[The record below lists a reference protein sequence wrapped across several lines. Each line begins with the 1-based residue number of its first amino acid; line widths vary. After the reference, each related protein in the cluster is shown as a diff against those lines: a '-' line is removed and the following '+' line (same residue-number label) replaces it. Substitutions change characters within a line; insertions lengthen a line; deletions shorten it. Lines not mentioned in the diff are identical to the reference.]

1 MNNFKNSIQSGKFVI
16 TSEISLTPESNIQEI
31 ESQARA
37 LGDDIDGILVTD
49 NQSGQLHMSPIV
61 VGSILLNS
69 NIDPIVQL
77 SCRNRNR
84 ISLLSDIL
92 GCLTLGVSSFSLIRG
107 DKVPEEYQ
115 PRPKAIMDIN
125 ATELISMA
133 QNLKNDETISPPRNF
148 IIGGVLT
155 PHTPKD
161 GWQAKNLRKKVDSG
175 AQFFFTHT
183 CLDMDLLSAFMKKIG
198 PTKILQKCYIV
209 AGIALLES
217 TENAEWLRKNRPNVI
232 IPNQI
237 MNRLKEAKDQEA
249 EGIKICSEQI
259 NTVKKIPGISGVHI
273 IGSKK
278 LENIPLAI
286 RASINLD
293 E

>member
-37 LGDDIDGILVTD
+37 LGDGIDGILVTD
-49 NQSGQLHMSPIV
+49 NQAGQLHMSPIV

-133 QNLKNDETISPPRNF
+133 QKLKSDEIISPPRNF

-198 PTKILQKCYIV
+198 PTKILQQCYIV

>member
-16 TSEISLTPESNIQEI
+16 TSEISLTPESNIQEV

-92 GCLTLGVSSFSLIRG
+92 GCLALGVSSFSLIRG
-107 DKVPEEYQ
+107 DRVPEEYQ

-161 GWQAKNLRKKVDSG
+161 GWQAKNLREKVDSG

-183 CLDMDLLSAFMKKIG
+183 CLDMDLLKAFMKKIR
-198 PTKILQKCYIV
+198 PTKILEKCYIV
-209 AGIALLES
+209 AGITLLES

-237 MNRLKEAKDQEA
+237 MHRLKKAKDQEA

-259 NTVKKIPGISGVHI
+259 NIAKQIPGISGVHI
-273 IGSKK
+273 IGPKK

-286 RASINLD
+286 RASKNLD

>member
-16 TSEISLTPESNIQEI
+16 TSEISLTPESNIQEV

-92 GCLTLGVSSFSLIRG
+92 GCLALGVSSVSLIRG

-183 CLDMDLLSAFMKKIG
+183 CLDMDLLSTFMKKIG
-198 PTKILQKCYIV
+198 PTKILNKCYIV

-293 E
+293 D

>member
-16 TSEISLTPESNIQEI
+16 TSEISLTPESNIQEV

-133 QNLKNDETISPPRNF
+133 QKLKSDETISPPRNF

>member
-1 MNNFKNSIQSGKFVI
+1 LNNFKNSIQSGKFVI
-16 TSEISLTPESNIQEI
+16 TSEISLTPESNIQEV
-31 ESQARA
+31 ESQARS

-49 NQSGQLHMSPIV
+49 NQSGQLHMSPIA
-61 VGSILLNS
+61 VGSILLNL

-84 ISLLSDIL
+84 ISLLSDLL

-107 DKVPEEYQ
+107 DRVPEEYQ

-273 IGSKK
+273 IGPKK

-293 E
+293 D

>member
-37 LGDDIDGILVTD
+37 LGDGIDGILVTD
-49 NQSGQLHMSPIV
+49 NQAGQLHMSPIV

-133 QNLKNDETISPPRNF
+133 QKLKSDETISPPRNF

-198 PTKILQKCYIV
+198 PTKILQQCYIV

-237 MNRLKEAKDQEA
+237 MNRLKEAEDQEA

>member
-1 MNNFKNSIQSGKFVI
+1 LNNFKNSIQSGKFVI
-16 TSEISLTPESNIQEI
+16 TSEISLTPESNIQEV

-92 GCLTLGVSSFSLIRG
+92 GCLALGVSSFSLIRG

-183 CLDMDLLSAFMKKIG
+183 CLDMDLLSTFMKKIG

-293 E
+293 D

>member
-16 TSEISLTPESNIQEI
+16 TSEISLTPESNIQEV

-37 LGDDIDGILVTD
+37 LGGDIDGILVTD

-92 GCLTLGVSSFSLIRG
+92 GCLALGVSSFSLIRG

-183 CLDMDLLSAFMKKIG
+183 CLDMDLLSTFMKKIG
-198 PTKILQKCYIV
+198 PTKILNKCYIV

-293 E
+293 D

>member
-16 TSEISLTPESNIQEI
+16 TSEISLTPESNIQEV
-31 ESQARA
+31 ESQARS

-49 NQSGQLHMSPIV
+49 NQSGQLHMSPIA
-61 VGSILLNS
+61 VGSILLNL

-84 ISLLSDIL
+84 ISLLSDLL

-107 DKVPEEYQ
+107 DRVPEEYQ

>member
-16 TSEISLTPESNIQEI
+16 TSEISLTPESNIQEV

-133 QNLKNDETISPPRNF
+133 QKLKSDEIISPPRNF

-198 PTKILQKCYIV
+198 PTKILNKCYIV

>member
-1 MNNFKNSIQSGKFVI
+1 
-16 TSEISLTPESNIQEI
+16 
-31 ESQARA
+31 
-37 LGDDIDGILVTD
+37 
-49 NQSGQLHMSPIV
+49 
-61 VGSILLNS
+61 
-69 NIDPIVQL
+69 
-77 SCRNRNR
+77 
-84 ISLLSDIL
+84 LSDIL

-133 QNLKNDETISPPRNF
+133 QKLKSDEIISPPRNF

-198 PTKILQKCYIV
+198 PTKILNKCYIV

>member
-16 TSEISLTPESNIQEI
+16 TSEISLTHESNIQEI

-37 LGDDIDGILVTD
+37 LGDGIDGILVTD
-49 NQSGQLHMSPIV
+49 NQSGQLHMSPIA
-61 VGSILLNS
+61 VGSILLNL

-92 GCLTLGVSSFSLIRG
+92 GCLALGVSSFSLIRG

-155 PHTPKD
+155 PHPPKD
-161 GWQAKNLRKKVDSG
+161 GWQAKNLTKKVDSG

-198 PTKILQKCYIV
+198 PTKILQKC
-209 AGIALLES
+209 
-217 TENAEWLRKNRPNVI
+217 
-232 IPNQI
+232 
-237 MNRLKEAKDQEA
+237 
-249 EGIKICSEQI
+249 
-259 NTVKKIPGISGVHI
+259 
-273 IGSKK
+273 
-278 LENIPLAI
+278 
-286 RASINLD
+286 
-293 E
+293 

>member
-37 LGDDIDGILVTD
+37 LGDGIDGILVTD
-49 NQSGQLHMSPIV
+49 NQAGQLHMSPIV

-69 NIDPIVQL
+69 NIDPIIQL

-133 QNLKNDETISPPRNF
+133 QKLKSDEIISPPRNF

-198 PTKILQKCYIV
+198 PTKILQQCYIV

>member
-1 MNNFKNSIQSGKFVI
+1 LNNFKNSIQSGKFVI
-16 TSEISLTPESNIQEI
+16 TSEISLTPESNIQEV
-31 ESQARA
+31 ESQARS

-49 NQSGQLHMSPIV
+49 NQSGQLHMSPIA
-61 VGSILLNS
+61 VGSILLNL

-84 ISLLSDIL
+84 ISLLSDLL

-107 DKVPEEYQ
+107 DRVPEEYQ

-209 AGIALLES
+209 AGIALLGS

-259 NTVKKIPGISGVHI
+259 NTVKKIPGISGIHI
-273 IGSKK
+273 IGPKK

-293 E
+293 D

>member
-16 TSEISLTPESNIQEI
+16 TSEISLTPESNIQEVK
-31 ESQARA
+31 SQARS

-133 QNLKNDETISPPRNF
+133 QNLKSDETISPPRNF

-198 PTKILQKCYIV
+198 PTKILQQCYIV

-293 E
+293 D

>member
-31 ESQARA
+31 ESQAKA
-37 LGDDIDGILVTD
+37 LGDGIDGILVTD
-49 NQSGQLHMSPIV
+49 NQAGQLHMSPIV

-107 DKVPEEYQ
+107 DRVPEEYQ

-133 QNLKNDETISPPRNF
+133 QKLKSDETISPPRNF

-198 PTKILQKCYIV
+198 PTKILQQCYIV

>member
-16 TSEISLTPESNIQEI
+16 TSEISLTPESNIQEV
-31 ESQARA
+31 ESQARS

-49 NQSGQLHMSPIV
+49 NQSGQLHMSPIA
-61 VGSILLNS
+61 VGSILLNL

-92 GCLTLGVSSFSLIRG
+92 GCLTLGVSSVSLIRG
-107 DKVPEEYQ
+107 DRVPEEYQ

-183 CLDMDLLSAFMKKIG
+183 CLDMDLLSTFMKKIG

-293 E
+293 D

>member
-16 TSEISLTPESNIQEI
+16 TSEISLTPESNIQEV
-31 ESQARA
+31 ESQARS
-37 LGDDIDGILVTD
+37 LGDGIDGILVTD
-49 NQSGQLHMSPIV
+49 NQSGQLHMSPIA
-61 VGSILLNS
+61 VGSILLNL

-84 ISLLSDIL
+84 ISLLSDLL

-107 DKVPEEYQ
+107 DRVPEEYQ

-155 PHTPKD
+155 PHPPKD
-161 GWQAKNLRKKVDSG
+161 RWQAKNLTKKVDSG

-183 CLDMDLLSAFMKKIG
+183 CLDIDLLSTFMKKIG
-198 PTKILQKCYIV
+198 PTKILNKCYIV

-293 E
+293 D

>member
-1 MNNFKNSIQSGKFVI
+1 LNNFKNSIQSGKFVI
-16 TSEISLTPESNIQEI
+16 TSEISLTPESNIQEV
-31 ESQARA
+31 ESQARS

-92 GCLTLGVSSFSLIRG
+92 GCLALGVSSVSLIRG

-155 PHTPKD
+155 PHPPKD
-161 GWQAKNLRKKVDSG
+161 GWQAKNLTKKVDSG

-183 CLDMDLLSAFMKKIG
+183 CLDMDLLSTFMKKIG

-293 E
+293 D

>member
-16 TSEISLTPESNIQEI
+16 TSEISLTPESNIQEV
-31 ESQARA
+31 ESQARS

-49 NQSGQLHMSPIV
+49 NQSGQLHMSPIA
-61 VGSILLNS
+61 VGSILLNL

-84 ISLLSDIL
+84 ISLLSDLL

-107 DKVPEEYQ
+107 DRVPEEYQ

-293 E
+293 D

>member
-1 MNNFKNSIQSGKFVI
+1 LNNFKNSIQSGKFVI
-16 TSEISLTPESNIQEI
+16 TSEISLTPESNIQEV

-133 QNLKNDETISPPRNF
+133 QKLKSDEIISPPRNF

-198 PTKILQKCYIV
+198 PTKILNKCYIV

>member
-16 TSEISLTPESNIQEI
+16 TSEISLTPESNIQEV
-31 ESQARA
+31 ESQARS

-92 GCLTLGVSSFSLIRG
+92 GCLTLGVSSVSLIRG
-107 DKVPEEYQ
+107 DRVPEEYQ

-198 PTKILQKCYIV
+198 PTKILNKCYIV

-259 NTVKKIPGISGVHI
+259 NTVKKILGISGVHI

-293 E
+293 D

>member
-16 TSEISLTPESNIQEI
+16 TSEISLTPESNIQEV

-107 DKVPEEYQ
+107 DRVPEEYQ

-161 GWQAKNLRKKVDSG
+161 GWQAKNLTKKVDSG

-183 CLDMDLLSAFMKKIG
+183 CLDMDLLSTFMKKIG
-198 PTKILQKCYIV
+198 PTKILNKCYIV

-293 E
+293 D

>member
-16 TSEISLTPESNIQEI
+16 TSEISLTPESNIQEV
-31 ESQARA
+31 ESQARS

-49 NQSGQLHMSPIV
+49 NQSGQLHMSPIA
-61 VGSILLNS
+61 VGSILLNL

-84 ISLLSDIL
+84 ISLLSDLL

-107 DKVPEEYQ
+107 DRVPEEYQ

-183 CLDMDLLSAFMKKIG
+183 CLDMDLLSTFMKKIG
-198 PTKILQKCYIV
+198 PTKILNKCYIV

-273 IGSKK
+273 IGPKK

-293 E
+293 D

>member
-16 TSEISLTPESNIQEI
+16 TSEISLTPESNIQEV
-31 ESQARA
+31 ESQARS

-49 NQSGQLHMSPIV
+49 NQSGQLHMSPIA
-61 VGSILLNS
+61 VGSILLNL

-84 ISLLSDIL
+84 ISLLSDLL

-107 DKVPEEYQ
+107 DRVPEEYQ

-273 IGSKK
+273 IGPKK

-293 E
+293 D

>member
-37 LGDDIDGILVTD
+37 LGDGIDGILVTD
-49 NQSGQLHMSPIV
+49 NQAGQLHMSPIV

-92 GCLTLGVSSFSLIRG
+92 GCLILGVSSFSLIRG

-133 QNLKNDETISPPRNF
+133 QKLKSDETISPPRNF

-198 PTKILQKCYIV
+198 PTKILQQCYIV

-278 LENIPLAI
+278 FENIPLAI

>member
-16 TSEISLTPESNIQEI
+16 TSEISLTPESNIQEV
-31 ESQARA
+31 ESQARS

-49 NQSGQLHMSPIV
+49 NQSGQLHMSPIA
-61 VGSILLNS
+61 VGSILLNL

-84 ISLLSDIL
+84 ISLLSDLL

-107 DKVPEEYQ
+107 DRVPEEYQ

-198 PTKILQKCYIV
+198 PTKILQQCYIV

-273 IGSKK
+273 IGPKK

-293 E
+293 D

>member
-37 LGDDIDGILVTD
+37 LGDGIDGILVTD
-49 NQSGQLHMSPIV
+49 NQSGQLHMSPIA

-133 QNLKNDETISPPRNF
+133 QKLKSDETISPPRNF

-198 PTKILQKCYIV
+198 PTKILQQCYIV

-237 MNRLKEAKDQEA
+237 MNRLKEAEDQEA

>member
-16 TSEISLTPESNIQEI
+16 TSEISLTPESNIQEV
-31 ESQARA
+31 ESQARS

-84 ISLLSDIL
+84 ISLLSDLL

-107 DKVPEEYQ
+107 DRVPEEYQ

-198 PTKILQKCYIV
+198 PTKILNKCYIV

-293 E
+293 D

>member
-37 LGDDIDGILVTD
+37 LGDGIDGILVTD
-49 NQSGQLHMSPIV
+49 NQAGQLHMSPIV

-133 QNLKNDETISPPRNF
+133 QKLKSDETISPPRNF

-198 PTKILQKCYIV
+198 PTKILQQCYIV

>member
-1 MNNFKNSIQSGKFVI
+1 LNNFKNSIQSGKFVI

-37 LGDDIDGILVTD
+37 LGDGIDGILVTD
-49 NQSGQLHMSPIV
+49 NQAGQLHMSPIV

-69 NIDPIVQL
+69 NIDPIIQL

-133 QNLKNDETISPPRNF
+133 QKLKSDEIISPPRNF

-198 PTKILQKCYIV
+198 PTKILQQCYIV

>member
-37 LGDDIDGILVTD
+37 LGDGIDGILVTD
-49 NQSGQLHMSPIV
+49 NQSGQLHMSPIA

-198 PTKILQKCYIV
+198 PTKILQQCYIV

>member
-37 LGDDIDGILVTD
+37 LGDGIDGILVTD
-49 NQSGQLHMSPIV
+49 NQSGQLHMSPIA

-133 QNLKNDETISPPRNF
+133 QKLKSDETISPPRNF

-198 PTKILQKCYIV
+198 PTKILQQCYIV

>member
-37 LGDDIDGILVTD
+37 LGDGIDGILVTD
-49 NQSGQLHMSPIV
+49 NQSGQLHMSPIA

-133 QNLKNDETISPPRNF
+133 QKLKSDEIISPPRNF

-198 PTKILQKCYIV
+198 PTKILQQCYIV

>member
-16 TSEISLTPESNIQEI
+16 TSEISLTPESNIQEV

-92 GCLTLGVSSFSLIRG
+92 GCLALGVSSFSLIRG

-183 CLDMDLLSAFMKKIG
+183 CLDMDLLSTFMKKIG

-293 E
+293 D

>member
-16 TSEISLTPESNIQEI
+16 TSEISLTPESNIQEV

-84 ISLLSDIL
+84 ISLLSEIL

-107 DKVPEEYQ
+107 DRVPEEYQ

-161 GWQAKNLRKKVDSG
+161 GWQAKNLTKKVDSG

-198 PTKILQKCYIV
+198 PTKILNKCYIV

-293 E
+293 D

>member
-1 MNNFKNSIQSGKFVI
+1 LNNFKNSIQSGKFVI
-16 TSEISLTPESNIQEI
+16 TSEISLTPESNIQEV
-31 ESQARA
+31 ESQARS

-49 NQSGQLHMSPIV
+49 NQSGQLHMSPIA

-84 ISLLSDIL
+84 ISLLSDLL

-107 DKVPEEYQ
+107 DRVPEEYQ

-273 IGSKK
+273 IGPKK
-278 LENIPLAI
+278 LENISLAI

-293 E
+293 D

>member
-16 TSEISLTPESNIQEI
+16 TSEISLTPESNIQEV
-31 ESQARA
+31 ESQARS

-49 NQSGQLHMSPIV
+49 NQSGQLHMSPIA
-61 VGSILLNS
+61 VGSILLNL

-84 ISLLSDIL
+84 ISLLSDLL

-107 DKVPEEYQ
+107 DRVPEEYQ

-198 PTKILQKCYIV
+198 PTKILNKCYIV

>member
-1 MNNFKNSIQSGKFVI
+1 LNNFKNSIQSGKFVI
-16 TSEISLTPESNIQEI
+16 TSEISLTPESNIQEV
-31 ESQARA
+31 ESQARS

-49 NQSGQLHMSPIV
+49 NQSGQLHMSPIA
-61 VGSILLNS
+61 VGSILLNL

-84 ISLLSDIL
+84 ISLLSDLL

-107 DKVPEEYQ
+107 DRVPEEYQ

-273 IGSKK
+273 IGPKK
-278 LENIPLAI
+278 LENISLAI

-293 E
+293 D